1 MNLETIQTMWEKDSR
16 IDPDELHTASLVVP
30 TLHAKYY
37 QLFNDLRLLRAKA
50 KKTYQKVYQDRYLY
64 YSGKAE
70 PEVYEKEPFPYKV
83 REKDA
88 IQRYLDSDERLSTI
102 ELKVEYYDTMISYLE
117 NIIKVVQNRTYQIKN
132 AIEWQKFIRGYDL
145 SLIHI

>member
-1 MNLETIQTMWEKDSR
+1 MNLETIQEMWQKDSV

-37 QLFNDLRLLRAKA
+37 QLFNDLRLLRTKS
-50 KKTYQKVYQDRYLY
+50 KKVYQKVLQERYLY

-70 PEVYEKEPFPYKV
+70 PEVYEKDPFPYKV

-88 IQRYLDSDERLSTI
+88 IQRYLDSDQRLSDA
-102 ELKVEYYDTMISYLE
+102 ELKVEYYNTMIDYLE
-117 NIIKVVQNRTYQIKN
+117 SIIKTIQNRTFQIKN
-132 AIEWQKFIRGYDL
+132 AIEWQKFIRGYD
-145 SLIHI
+145 

>member
-70 PEVYEKEPFPYKV
+70 PEVYEKDPFPYKV

-88 IQRYLDSDERLSTI
+88 IQRYLDSDEKLSTI

-117 NIIKVVQNRTYQIKN
+117 NIIKVVQNRTFQIKN
-132 AIEWQKFIRGYDL
+132 AIEWQKFICGYD
-145 SLIHI
+145 